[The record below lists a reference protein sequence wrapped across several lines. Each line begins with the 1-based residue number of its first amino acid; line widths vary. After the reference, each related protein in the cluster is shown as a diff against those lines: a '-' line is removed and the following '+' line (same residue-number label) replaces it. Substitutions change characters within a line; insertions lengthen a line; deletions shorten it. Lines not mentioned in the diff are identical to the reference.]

1 MARYPQARIQVYA
14 VWFNMLLGDSREG
27 WDSTLLPDSRVTHFW
42 DGQRQIGRWYSQQEG
57 AQGLLWDAYRLYGPA
72 ATWTDAPGPVLSQ
85 GGPVVERRAE
95 LQAALRS
102 LLGP

>member
-1 MARYPQARIQVYA
+1 MEDAGWLKEFIRDIPDFPKPGIV
-14 VWFNMLLGDSREG
+14 FKDFTPLLSD
-27 WDSTLLPDSRVTHFW
+27 PRVTHFW

-57 AQGLLWDAYRLYGPA
+57 EQGLLWDAYRLYGPA

-95 LQAALRS
+95 LQTALRS